1 MFSLNN
7 CSLRMS
13 RTLSYLY
20 DGVHLLCFAAV
31 AVSVIPLSF
40 KVLSTVFLLSIFL
53 GFRRQIVLQTLPV
66 SITAITWNAEV
77 ASMRLQLVNG
87 SDLTVVRIKQK
98 VVLPF
103 VVCLLCDVEERFYA
117 QPVVVFSDAC
127 SEGDFR
133 RLRVLSLHASTQM
146 SS

>member
-1 MFSLNN
+1 M
-7 CSLRMS
+7 
-13 RTLSYLY
+13 
-20 DGVHLLCFAAV
+20 LCFAAV
-31 AVSVIPLSF
+31 AVSVIPFSY
-40 KVLSTVFLLSIFL
+40 KVLSTVLLLAIFV
-53 GFRRQIVLQTLPV
+53 GFRRQLVLQNLPV

-77 ASMRLQLVNG
+77 ASMRLQLING

-103 VVCLLCDVEERFYA
+103 AVCLLCDVEERLYA
-117 QPVVVFSDAC
+117 QPVIVFSDAC
-127 SEGDFR
+127 SKGDFR

>member
-31 AVSVIPLSF
+31 AVSVIPLTY
-40 KVLSTVFLLSIFL
+40 KVFCTAFLLAIFL
-53 GFRRQIVLQTLPV
+53 GFRRQIVLQNLPV

-77 ASMRLQLVNG
+77 ASMRLQLING

-103 VVCLLCDVEERFYA
+103 VVCLLCDVEERLYA
-117 QPVVVFSDAC
+117 QPVIVFSDAC